1 MTTMPEAEKP
11 DDRSTESTESGGEW
25 SYAPA
30 KDHGLS
36 ELERARSYRRE
47 AGLVST
53 MGHQAWWACVK
64 AYLGVYHRLEVRG
77 AEHIPKEPPFVLVAN
92 HASHLDALVLA
103 AVLPMRLRDRV
114 FPVAAADVFFES
126 VPVTLFAS
134 LMLNALP
141 MHRANRGRHALK
153 ELRERLIGEP
163 CAFILFPEG
172 ARSRTGEMLPVKSGI
187 GMIVAET
194 SVPVVPCWLEGCFE
208 AMRPNQ
214 KLPRPRRIRVH
225 VGSAERFADV
235 SNGREGWD
243 RVSAVLEARI
253 RGLRPG

>member
-1 MTTMPEAEKP
+1 MSDPQPSPPPANP
-11 DDRSTESTESGGEW
+11 GEPKDGW
-25 SYAPA
+25 TYAPA

-36 ELERARSYRRE
+36 PMERARSYQRE

-53 MGHQAWWACVK
+53 IGHQLWWACVK
-64 AYLGVYHRLEVRG
+64 TYLRVYHRLEIVG
-77 AEHIPKEPPFVLVAN
+77 GEHIPAEPPFILVAN
-92 HASHLDALVLA
+92 HSSHLDALVLA
-103 AVLPMRLRDRV
+103 SPLPMRLRDRV
-114 FPVAAADVFFES
+114 FPVAAADVFFENA
-126 VPVTLFAS
+126 PVTLFAS

-163 CAFILFPEG
+163 CSFILFPEG

-194 SVPVVPCWLEGCFE
+194 SVPVVPCWLEGCFH

-225 VGSAERFADV
+225 VGEPVRFAQSPNTRD
-235 SNGREGWD
+235 GWD
-243 RVSAVLEARI
+243 HIATTLEERI
-253 RGLRPG
+253 RALRPV